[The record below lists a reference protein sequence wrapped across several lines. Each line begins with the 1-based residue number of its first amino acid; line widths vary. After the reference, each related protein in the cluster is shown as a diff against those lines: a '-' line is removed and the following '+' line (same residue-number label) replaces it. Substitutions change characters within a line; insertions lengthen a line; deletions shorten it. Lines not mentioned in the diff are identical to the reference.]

1 MDSLACV
8 GGQSRVLY
16 SATCSAFV
24 IICKVACGCLLLFLR
39 EMPLRMCYVRG
50 RHGFKPAG
58 ESASSVDGSRTN
70 VKYFAEYTP
79 WVTTLIPVLRL
90 ARIVNHHAKIAHIQ
104 SALDGFVGC
113 FFSIFLLGCCLFSFD
128 CCE

>member
-8 GGQSRVLY
+8 GGQSRMLY
-16 SATCSAFV
+16 SASCSAFV

-39 EMPLRMCYVRG
+39 EILLRMCYVRG

-70 VKYFAEYTP
+70 VICGIYTLGNNTHP
-79 WVTTLIPVLRL
+79 GAQTSQNCQPSCQNRT
-90 ARIVNHHAKIAHIQ
+90 H
-104 SALDGFVGC
+104 
-113 FFSIFLLGCCLFSFD
+113 SICPG
-128 CCE
+128 